1 MRAFGAGRVYYH
13 AFDES
18 WRWRYEVADEYHVRF
33 WNQIAD
39 YIAEAPFAARDQYI
53 QLDAGQLNYQP
64 GEQAEIR
71 VRLRDAQGRPVSDTA
86 VSAVLYRDGQK
97 VATITLAPDEG
108 GLYRGRTGA
117 LDAGTYEVGVD
128 TAAVPPDQLKVRTQF
143 NVAVRDSIE
152 RTLLSLNEDL
162 LRQIGSAG
170 GGGYLREEQCDQLV
184 ERLAPLSS
192 GQVIESDTVLWQSW
206 WWFVPI
212 VLLLTLEWVLRKRAG
227 ML

>member
-1 MRAFGAGRVYYH
+1 VYYH

-18 WRWRYEVADEYHVRF
+18 WRWRYEVADEFHVRF

-39 YIAEAPFAARDQYI
+39 YIAEAPFAARDKFI

-71 VRLRDAQGRPVSDTA
+71 VRLRDAQGKPVSDTA

-97 VATITLAPDEG
+97 VASMTLSPDEG
-108 GLYRGRTGA
+108 GLYRGSTAA

-128 TAAVPPDQLKVRTQF
+128 TAAVPADQLKVRAQF
-143 NVAVRDSIE
+143 NVTGRDSIE

-162 LRQIGSAG
+162 LRQIASAG
-170 GGGYLREEQCDQLV
+170 GGEYLREEQCDQLI

-192 GQVIESDTVLWQSW
+192 GQVIEGDTVLWQSW
-206 WWFVPI
+206 WWFIPI
-212 VLLLTLEWVLRKRAG
+212 ILLLTVEWIIRKRAG